1 MTFELTLEFKGHAKL
16 QGGSWETGLM
26 RLTTCY
32 MYTLILSLC
41 FYTCIF
47 IPFYNV
53 LLCLLNV
60 YICSDLLE
68 HFVKAC
74 VSRKEEEEEEGK
86 NELLKNSI
94 APLAESLDAK

>member
-1 MTFELTLEFKGHAKL
+1 M
-16 QGGSWETGLM
+16 
-26 RLTTCY
+26 Y
-32 MYTLILSLC
+32 MC
-41 FYTCIF
+41 
-47 IPFYNV
+47 V

-74 VSRKEEEEEEGK
+74 VSRKEEEEGK